1 MATDIDLKSAV
12 KEGVLEGMG
21 AVFGSIDAAN
31 DHDDLIKFH
40 NEANGIE
47 TPEEAV
53 QSRLNSVIE
62 NQRSIIEL
70 FRTYNER
77 TSGVESSG
85 EPIGQS
91 GFAQQATASS
101 QNGMSLGL
109 GLSTGSFMGTP
120 GSIRTYIVNHG
131 VVVAD
136 GAGIVQGG
144 SSDIGA
150 AETSVPAASR
160 DDSDRVSYKAGIGD
174 ATERENAARFDQ
186 EKRNYQ
192 EYTMKPTMSKLSQAL
207 DKYLEQQSG
216 PDNGSGMFDF
226 LGKGLLGK
234 GLSALIGGLGGLAI
248 GWISGLKTQWMNV
261 GRSFVKTFN
270 SAVGWLKDTKLAKS
284 MSDLGKTFKGVVSGM
299 KDAVVGKF
307 RGIANT
313 VESSLGKVKTSFVK
327 TLSGWKSAIS
337 DSVIGKAAVAVKD
350 GVGKIMGGVTK
361 AVKTAASAVAHS
373 PIVKTG
379 AMAGKFAMGI
389 GKRIPVVQA
398 AVGLADTAKNTYDVF
413 KKGGDI
419 KDIMSTVLAGTTD
432 ALVNSLAV
440 PEIIGAVTGAV
451 RGARKDG
458 LSGMFKGAGA
468 GIMNAHDPNKVTI
481 GQAFAS
487 EVAHWS
493 GNETETTRRMR
504 TANKYGL
511 TKSEVGLSNIN
522 GNAGGFGTA
531 ASLYTGDRKLAAG
544 STENMNMPN
553 ASTGDEVSSKRMSDE
568 ERIKETADLFK
579 DSFIEALTSDE
590 VKRVNAEQAKAAGE
604 AINTSLMG

>member
-21 AVFGSIDAAN
+21 AAN

-101 QNGMSLGL
+101 QNGMSLGS

-207 DKYLEQQSG
+207 GKYLEQQSG
-216 PDNGSGMFDF
+216 VDNGSGMFDF
-226 LGKGLLGK
+226 LGKGLG
-234 GLSALIGGLGGLAI
+234 ALIGGLGGLAI

-299 KDAVVGKF
+299 KDAIVGKF
-307 RGIANT
+307 RGLANT

-373 PIVKTG
+373 PIVKAG
-379 AMAGKFAMGI
+379 ATAGKFAMGI
-389 GKRIPVVQA
+389 GKRLPVVQG
-398 AVGLADTAKNTYDVF
+398 AVGLADAAKNTYDVF
-413 KKGGDI
+413 KKGGNI
-419 KDIMSTVLAGTTD
+419 KDIMSTGLAGTTD
-432 ALVNSLAV
+432 ALVNTLAV
-440 PEIIGAVTGAV
+440 PEIIGAVKGAV

-468 GIMNAHDPNKVTI
+468 GIMNAHDPNKVSI

-504 TANKYGL
+504 TANMYGL

-553 ASTGDEVSSKRMSDE
+553 ASTGDEVSVKRMSDE

-579 DSFIEALTSDE
+579 VSFIEALTSDE
-590 VKRVNAEQAKAAGE
+590 VKRANSEQAKAAGE